1 VENSNDLPIDMS
13 EQNYIASCTSNMY
26 VVRSVYH
33 NALNIRDGNAP
44 NSSSKI
50 DYRKESKFVSH
61 KTFVGP

>member
-1 VENSNDLPIDMS
+1 MTPNSTPKKTPDMM
-13 EQNYIASCTSNMY
+13 T
-26 VVRSVYH
+26 SVYH
-33 NALNIRDGNAP
+33 NALNIWGENVP

>member
-1 VENSNDLPIDMS
+1 MTPKMTPNLTQINVSRHDDICVSQRIEHLGGGGGG
-13 EQNYIASCTSNMY
+13 
-26 VVRSVYH
+26 
-33 NALNIRDGNAP
+33 GNVP

>member
-1 VENSNDLPIDMS
+1 
-13 EQNYIASCTSNMY
+13 MY

-33 NALNIRDGNAP
+33 NALNIWDGNAP